1 VDKGG
6 VSVFVLIIIF
16 VENEISGANRK
27 HIKVTGILYLHNMTD
42 NRLTEPL
49 LPYEVFRK
57 LCGSDSLAASVLF
70 VLTMCEK
77 VTPETCQNRR
87 EYLTNHWKK
96 MMGEKAAVYS
106 HYGTKQ
112 SAWDAVTALGVL

>member
-1 VDKGG
+1 MDKGG
-6 VSVFVLIIIF
+6 VSVFVLITIF

-27 HIKVTGILYLHNMTD
+27 HTGILYLHSMTD

-49 LPYEVFRK
+49 LHYEIFKK
-57 LCGSDSLAASVLF
+57 LCGSGSLPVAASVLF

-77 VTPETCQNRR
+77 VNPETCQNRR
-87 EYLTNHWKK
+87 EYLTNHWKE
-96 MMGEKAAVYS
+96 MMGEKARVCS

-112 SAWDAVTALGVL
+112 SAWDVVAALGVL